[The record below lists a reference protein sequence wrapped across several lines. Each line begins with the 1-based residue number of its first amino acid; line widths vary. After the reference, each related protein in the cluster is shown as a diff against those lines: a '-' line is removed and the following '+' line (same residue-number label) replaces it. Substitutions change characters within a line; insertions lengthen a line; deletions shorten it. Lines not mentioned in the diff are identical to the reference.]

1 MVVLAGCGYIAAAVA
16 AVRLGAIDNLLKPTP
31 ADEIVRSLLGA
42 PLRAV
47 ADDNYEVATVDHV
60 RWEYSQEHFA
70 EAGYSISETAHRLK
84 MHRRSLQLILK
95 CGPPDEY
102 QPLLG

>member
-1 MVVLAGCGYIAAAVA
+1 
-16 AVRLGAIDNLLKPTP
+16 VRFGAIDYLLKPTP
-31 ADEIVRSLLGA
+31 ADGIVLSLLGA

-47 ADDNYEVATVDHV
+47 ADDNYEVATVYDV

-70 EAGYSISETAHRLK
+70 KAGYNISETTRRLK
-84 MHRRSLQLILK
+84 MHRRSLQRILK
-95 CGPPDEY
+95 YGPPDEY